1 MNPNQLNKIIHE
13 RVRLAIMSALIT
25 REKLT
30 FPELKE
36 MLQVTDGN
44 LSVHAS
50 ILEKH
55 GLIRMEKD
63 FNGKKPRTTFW
74 ITAEGRKQLHQ
85 YIKSLEQMI
94 GHVKTV

>member
-1 MNPNQLNKIIHE
+1 MYPNQLNKIIHE
-13 RVRLAIMSALIT
+13 RVRLAIMSVLVT

-44 LSVHAS
+44 LSVHVS

-55 GLIRMEKD
+55 GLVRVVKD
-63 FNGKKPRTTFW
+63 FNEKKPRTTFSV
-74 ITAEGRKQLHQ
+74 TAEGRKQFRQ
-85 YIKSLEQMI
+85 YITDLEQMLQQA
-94 GHVKTV
+94 KKA

>member
-1 MNPNQLNKIIHE
+1 
-13 RVRLAIMSALIT
+13 MSALAT

-36 MLQVTDGN
+36 MLRVTDGN

-50 ILEKH
+50 ILEEH
-55 GLIRMEKD
+55 GLIRVVKD

-74 ITAEGRKQLHQ
+74 ITAEGRNQFQQ
-85 YIKSLEQMI
+85 YITYLEQMI
-94 GHVKTV
+94 QHVKKV

>member
-1 MNPNQLNKIIHE
+1 
-13 RVRLAIMSALIT
+13 MSALVT

-36 MLQVTDGN
+36 MLRLTDGN

-55 GLIRMEKD
+55 GLIRVVKD
-63 FNGKKPRTTFW
+63 FYGRKPRTTFW
-74 ITAEGRKQLHQ
+74 ITAEGRKQFQQ
-85 YIKSLEQMI
+85 YIKYLEQMI
-94 GHVKTV
+94 EQVKKV

>member
-1 MNPNQLNKIIHE
+1 MNPSQLNKIIHE
-13 RVRLAIMSALIT
+13 PVRLAIMSALVT

-50 ILEKH
+50 NLEKH
-55 GLIRMEKD
+55 GLIRVVKD
-63 FNGKKPRTTFW
+63 FHGKKPRTTFS
-74 ITAEGRKQLHQ
+74 ITDEGRKQFQQ
-85 YIKSLEQMI
+85 YIEGLEQMLKQ
-94 GHVKTV
+94 VKSA

>member
-1 MNPNQLNKIIHE
+1 MYPNQLNKIIHE
-13 RVRLAIMSALIT
+13 RVRLAIMSALMT

-50 ILEKH
+50 HLEKH
-55 GLIRMEKD
+55 GLIHVEKD
-63 FNGKKPRTTFW
+63 FVGKKPRTTFS
-74 ITAEGRKQLHQ
+74 ITSEGKKQFHQ
-85 YIKSLEQMI
+85 YITDLEQMLEQAKK
-94 GHVKTV
+94 V